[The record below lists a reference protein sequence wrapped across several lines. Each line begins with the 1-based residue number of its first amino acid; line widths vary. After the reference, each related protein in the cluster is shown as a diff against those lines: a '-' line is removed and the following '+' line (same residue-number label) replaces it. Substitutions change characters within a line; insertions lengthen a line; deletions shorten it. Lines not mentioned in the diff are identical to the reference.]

1 MKKRLICIILAALLL
16 SACSCGAP
24 APSESGAPAP
34 SESGAPA
41 PSESGAPAPSESA
54 APAPSESES
63 QLSFPEAGH
72 ILDVDC
78 SGNVLPEDD
87 GTRSVRLR
95 WVTSESEELSHDFP
109 LSGTPS
115 GEAAPVLRLR
125 QEWSTGALVFWD
137 STPVSDTEDRAYILG
152 LLENSAFSSTEEGLP
167 NLILTVTDGETT
179 TEYPV
184 FAKDAAEDFF
194 RLSALAYKYAAPQ
207 TLTAGDR
214 DWNAGFDTD
223 YRLCLRSGELHAD
236 LDRAQALVLLRA
248 LFGEVGQ
255 SAAFPDYTG
264 APLSP
269 ELPEESV
276 CLTEY
281 WLEPYDDTP
290 KIHEQH
296 YYLLPNGTLAR
307 LTGTVNYLWSYG
319 SSGIEIESLTP
330 SWPRVAVAEGAFDW
344 ELLRSALHQLT

>member
-1 MKKRLICIILAALLL
+1 MKKCLICIILAALLL
-16 SACSCGAP
+16 SACSC
-24 APSESGAPAP
+24 
-34 SESGAPA
+34 GAPA

-152 LLENSAFSSTEEGLP
+152 LLENPAFSSTEEGLP

-207 TLTAGDR
+207 TLTAGDWG
-214 DWNAGFDTD
+214 WNAGFDTD

-281 WLEPYDDTP
+281 WLEPDDDTP

-330 SWPRVAVAEGAFDW
+330 SWPRVAVAGGAFDW
-344 ELLRSALHQLT
+344 EILRSALHQLT

>member
-1 MKKRLICIILAALLL
+1 MKKCLICTILAALLL
-16 SACSCGAP
+16 SACSGGVPAP
-24 APSESGAPAP
+24 TESAASLPSESGP
-34 SESGAPA
+34 
-41 PSESGAPAPSESA
+41 
-54 APAPSESES
+54 
-63 QLSFPEAGH
+63 QLSFPEAGQ
-72 ILDVDC
+72 ILEADC

-125 QEWSTGALVFWD
+125 QEWSTGALVFYD

-152 LLENSAFSSTEEGLP
+152 LLENSALPSTEEGLP

-214 DWNAGFDTD
+214 GWHTGFGTD

-281 WLEPYDDTP
+281 WLEPDDDTP
-290 KIHEQH
+290 KIHEHH

-307 LTGTVNYLWSYG
+307 LTGTVNYHWSYG

-344 ELLRSALHQLT
+344 ELLNSILHQLP

>member
-1 MKKRLICIILAALLL
+1 MKKCLICIILAALLL
-16 SACSCGAP
+16 SACAG
-24 APSESGAPAP
+24 GV
-34 SESGAPA
+34 
-41 PSESGAPAPSESA
+41 PAPSESA
-54 APAPSESES
+54 ASLPSESGP
-63 QLSFPEAGH
+63 QLSFPEAGQ
-72 ILDVDC
+72 ILDADC

-115 GEAAPVLRLR
+115 DEAAPILRLR
-125 QEWSTGALVFWD
+125 QEWSTGALVFYD
-137 STPVSDTEDRAYILG
+137 STPVSDAEDRAYILG
-152 LLENSAFSSTEEGLP
+152 LLENSALPSTEEGLP
-167 NLILTVTDGETT
+167 NLILTVKDGETT

-236 LDRAQALVLLRA
+236 FDRAQALVLLRA
-248 LFGEVGQ
+248 LFGEHGQ

-281 WLEPYDDTP
+281 WLEPDDDTP

-344 ELLRSALHQLT
+344 ELLKSVLHQLP

>member
-1 MKKRLICIILAALLL
+1 MKKCLICIILAALLL
-16 SACSCGAP
+16 SACSC
-24 APSESGAPAP
+24 GAPAP

-207 TLTAGDR
+207 TLTAGDWG
-214 DWNAGFDTD
+214 WNAGFDTD

-330 SWPRVAVAEGAFDW
+330 SWPRVAVAGGAFDW
-344 ELLRSALHQLT
+344 EILRSALHQLT

>member
-16 SACSCGAP
+16 SACSC
-24 APSESGAPAP
+24 
-34 SESGAPA
+34 GAPA

-281 WLEPYDDTP
+281 WPEPYDDTP

>member
-1 MKKRLICIILAALLL
+1 MKKCLICIILAALLL

-24 APSESGAPAP
+24 APSES
-34 SESGAPA
+34 
-41 PSESGAPAPSESA
+41 A
-54 APAPSESES
+54 APAPLESES

-152 LLENSAFSSTEEGLP
+152 LLENPAFSSTEEGLP

-207 TLTAGDR
+207 TLTAGDWG
-214 DWNAGFDTD
+214 WNAGFDTD

-281 WLEPYDDTP
+281 WLEPDDDTP

-330 SWPRVAVAEGAFDW
+330 SWPRVAVAGGAFDW
-344 ELLRSALHQLT
+344 EILRSALHQLT

>member
-1 MKKRLICIILAALLL
+1 MKKCLICIILAALLL
-16 SACSCGAP
+16 SACSC
-24 APSESGAPAP
+24 
-34 SESGAPA
+34 
-41 PSESGAPAPSESA
+41 GAPAPSESA

-214 DWNAGFDTD
+214 GWHAGFDTD

-264 APLSP
+264 APLSL

-281 WLEPYDDTP
+281 WLEPDDDTP

-330 SWPRVAVAEGAFDW
+330 SWPRVAVAGGAFDW

>member
-1 MKKRLICIILAALLL
+1 MKKCLICIILAALLL

-34 SESGAPA
+34 SEG
-41 PSESGAPAPSESA
+41 A

-214 DWNAGFDTD
+214 GWNAGFDTD

-281 WLEPYDDTP
+281 WLEPDDDTP

-330 SWPRVAVAEGAFDW
+330 SWPRVAVAGGAFDW
-344 ELLRSALHQLT
+344 EILRSALHQLT

>member
-1 MKKRLICIILAALLL
+1 MTA
-16 SACSCGAP
+16 
-24 APSESGAPAP
+24 
-34 SESGAPA
+34 
-41 PSESGAPAPSESA
+41 
-54 APAPSESES
+54 
-63 QLSFPEAGH
+63 
-72 ILDVDC
+72 
-78 SGNVLPEDD
+78 
-87 GTRSVRLR
+87 
-95 WVTSESEELSHDFP
+95 
-109 LSGTPS
+109 
-115 GEAAPVLRLR
+115 
-125 QEWSTGALVFWD
+125 
-137 STPVSDTEDRAYILG
+137 
-152 LLENSAFSSTEEGLP
+152 
-167 NLILTVTDGETT
+167 GETT

-207 TLTAGDR
+207 TLTAGNR
-214 DWNAGFDTD
+214 GWNAGFDTD
-223 YRLCLRSGELHAD
+223 YRLCLRSGELHPD

-281 WLEPYDDTP
+281 WLEPNDDTP

-330 SWPRVAVAEGAFDW
+330 SWPRVAVAGDAFDW

>member
-1 MKKRLICIILAALLL
+1 MKKCLICIILAALLL
-16 SACSCGAP
+16 SACSC
-24 APSESGAPAP
+24 
-34 SESGAPA
+34 
-41 PSESGAPAPSESA
+41 GAPAPSESA

-152 LLENSAFSSTEEGLP
+152 LLENPAFSSTEEGLP

-207 TLTAGDR
+207 TLTAGDWG
-214 DWNAGFDTD
+214 WNAGFDTD

-281 WLEPYDDTP
+281 WLEPDDTP

-330 SWPRVAVAEGAFDW
+330 SWPRVAVAGGAFDW

>member
-1 MKKRLICIILAALLL
+1 MIDCPYYDDINSDHLVFQTEIRYYRLSHNYIQSGNYYYCKGCGYKIQQWSLGWCLNEKCLICIILAALLL
-16 SACSCGAP
+16 SACSC
-24 APSESGAPAP
+24 
-34 SESGAPA
+34 
-41 PSESGAPAPSESA
+41 GAPAPSESA

-207 TLTAGDR
+207 TLTAGDWG
-214 DWNAGFDTD
+214 WNAGFDTD

-255 SAAFPDYTG
+255 SAAFRIIP
-264 APLSP
+264 AHR
-269 ELPEESV
+269 
-276 CLTEY
+276 C
-281 WLEPYDDTP
+281 
-290 KIHEQH
+290 
-296 YYLLPNGTLAR
+296 
-307 LTGTVNYLWSYG
+307 
-319 SSGIEIESLTP
+319 
-330 SWPRVAVAEGAFDW
+330 PRSCRRKA
-344 ELLRSALHQLT
+344 SA

>member
-1 MKKRLICIILAALLL
+1 MKKCLICTILAALIL
-16 SACSCGAP
+16 SACAG
-24 APSESGAPAP
+24 GV
-34 SESGAPA
+34 
-41 PSESGAPAPSESA
+41 PAPSESA
-54 APAPSESES
+54 ASLPSESGP
-63 QLSFPEAGH
+63 QLSFPEAGQ

-115 GEAAPVLRLR
+115 DEAAPVLRLR
-125 QEWSTGALVFWD
+125 QEWSTGALVFYD

-152 LLENSAFSSTEEGLP
+152 LLENSALSSTEEGLP

-207 TLTAGDR
+207 TLTANDR
-214 DWNAGFDTD
+214 GWHAGFDTD
-223 YRLCLRSGELHAD
+223 YRLCIRSGELHAD
-236 LDRAQALVLLRA
+236 FDRAQALVLLRA
-248 LFGEVGQ
+248 LFGENGQ

-281 WLEPYDDTP
+281 WLEPDDDTP

-344 ELLRSALHQLT
+344 ELLKSVLHQLP

>member
-1 MKKRLICIILAALLL
+1 MKKCLICIILAALLL
-16 SACSCGAP
+16 SACSC
-24 APSESGAPAP
+24 
-34 SESGAPA
+34 GAPA

-214 DWNAGFDTD
+214 GWHAGFDTD

-281 WLEPYDDTP
+281 WLEPDDDTP

-330 SWPRVAVAEGAFDW
+330 SWPRVAVAGGAFDW
-344 ELLRSALHQLT
+344 EILRSALHQLT

>member
-1 MKKRLICIILAALLL
+1 MKKCLICIILAALLL
-16 SACSCGAP
+16 SACSC
-24 APSESGAPAP
+24 GAPAP

-152 LLENSAFSSTEEGLP
+152 LLENPAFSSTEEGLP

-207 TLTAGDR
+207 TLTAGDWG
-214 DWNAGFDTD
+214 WNAGFDTD

-281 WLEPYDDTP
+281 WLEPDDDTP

-330 SWPRVAVAEGAFDW
+330 SWPRVAVAGGAFDW
-344 ELLRSALHQLT
+344 EILRSALHQLT

>member
-1 MKKRLICIILAALLL
+1 MKKCLICIILAALLL

-34 SESGAPA
+34 SEG
-41 PSESGAPAPSESA
+41 A

-115 GEAAPVLRLR
+115 GEAAPVLWLR

-214 DWNAGFDTD
+214 GWNAGFDTD

-281 WLEPYDDTP
+281 WLEPDDDTP

-330 SWPRVAVAEGAFDW
+330 SWPRVAVAGGAFDW
-344 ELLRSALHQLT
+344 EILRSALHQLT